1 MALPPKGRKIGTQAD
16 TEGRV
21 HMESNTWAVLSGVA
35 DPEQGKLAM
44 DAVDKYLY
52 TPYGLMLNAPCFT
65 VPDDD
70 IGFVTRVYPGLKENG
85 SIFSHPNP
93 WAWCAEAVLGR
104 GSRAMK
110 FYDALCPAMQNDRI
124 EVRKSEPYSYCQFVS
139 GRDHTTFGEAHH
151 PFMTGSAGWGLLCGH
166 PVPAGRSPGVRQPDG
181 RPLHP
186 GGLEGIY
193 GGPHL
198 AGGGVPHPCDEP
210 QGRGK
215 GRGGDPAERRDRGF
229 HPCSGSG
236 QRQ

>member
-1 MALPPKGRKIGTQAD
+1 
-16 TEGRV
+16 
-21 HMESNTWAVLSGVA
+21 
-35 DPEQGKLAM
+35 
-44 DAVDKYLY
+44 
-52 TPYGLMLNAPCFT
+52 
-65 VPDDD
+65 
-70 IGFVTRVYPGLKENG
+70 
-85 SIFSHPNP
+85 
-93 WAWCAEAVLGR
+93 
-104 GSRAMK
+104 MK

-151 PFMTGSAGWGLLCGH
+151 PFMTGSARLGLLCGH

-215 GRGGDPAERRDRGF
+215 GVAEIRLNGETVDSI
-229 HPCSGSG
+229 PVQAPGSVSEIEVIMG
-236 QRQ
+236 